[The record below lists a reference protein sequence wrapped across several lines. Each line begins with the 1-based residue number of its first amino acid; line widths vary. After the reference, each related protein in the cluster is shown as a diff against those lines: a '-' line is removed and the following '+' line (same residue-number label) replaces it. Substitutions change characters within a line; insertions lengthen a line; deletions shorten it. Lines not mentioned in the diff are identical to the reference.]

1 LRKLFLKR
9 KSFFCDFKVGRE
21 VYPDD
26 MKWIS
31 GTPSQ
36 PLVGRSGY
44 KNSLKKEL
52 FHITKLFQSFALW
65 KSSSVRFDSQISPAE
80 THKTM

>member
-31 GTPSQ
+31 GTPS
-36 PLVGRSGY
+36 LLTVGRSGY
-44 KNSLKKEL
+44 KSSLKKKL
-52 FHITKLFQSFALW
+52 FQFTKLFQSSKLW
-65 KSSSVRFDSQISPAE
+65 KSSSV
-80 THKTM
+80 